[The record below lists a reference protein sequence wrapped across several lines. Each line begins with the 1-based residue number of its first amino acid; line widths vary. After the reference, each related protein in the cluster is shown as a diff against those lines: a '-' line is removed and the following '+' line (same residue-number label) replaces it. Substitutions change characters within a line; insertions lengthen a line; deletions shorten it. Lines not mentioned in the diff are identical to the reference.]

1 MYIDCEQA
9 KHTFL
14 SYANSYDTTNPR
26 IALKLDHSLRVAQVC
41 RRIAQSEGFSGQDCN
56 LAWLVGL
63 LHDIGRFEQL
73 RRWNTFSDAQSTSHA
88 DLSVDVLFN
97 GSKSCFL
104 RSFVKNSQEDELIR
118 TAIQLHSAF
127 CLPDNLPKR
136 TNTYCTIVR
145 DADKLDIMNTMQT
158 STPETIMNSTLA
170 ELAQS
175 KISPEVKEAFL
186 KHRCVKREE
195 RQYPADYV
203 IGFICFVFE
212 LNFPESYRIALENK
226 DALKLASSPF
236 GLQGG
241 FTDPDTQDFFEKI
254 KRELKDYLASRAS

>member
-1 MYIDCEQA
+1 M
-9 KHTFL
+9 
-14 SYANSYDTTNPR
+14 
-26 IALKLDHSLRVAQVC
+26 
-41 RRIAQSEGFSGQDCN
+41 
-56 LAWLVGL
+56 
-63 LHDIGRFEQL
+63 
-73 RRWNTFSDAQSTSHA
+73 
-88 DLSVDVLFN
+88 LFN

-145 DADKLDIMNTMQT
+145 DADKLDIMSTMRT

-241 FTDPDTQDFFEKI
+241 FTDPDTQDFFEKM

>member
-175 KISPEVKEAFL
+175 KILPRSR
-186 KHRCVKREE
+186 KHFSN
-195 RQYPADYV
+195 
-203 IGFICFVFE
+203 I
-212 LNFPESYRIALENK
+212 
-226 DALKLASSPF
+226 DA
-236 GLQGG
+236 
-241 FTDPDTQDFFEKI
+241 
-254 KRELKDYLASRAS
+254 